1 LGEDLVGLG
10 LKSTSLPLEALDS
23 VSEAGLDFFF
33 VFLDLGG
40 FSEETLW

>member
-23 VSEAGLDFFF
+23 VSETGLDFFF
-33 VFLDLGG
+33 VLLDLGG